1 MAMTGR
7 LEGQA
12 GVITGGASGIGLATA
27 RRFVAEGARLVLG
40 DRNPDAVAAAT
51 AELGGAVRG
60 EVVDVTV
67 EDDVARLVRRAVEDL
82 GGLDVAVNAAGFGT
96 FGFIADHPVDE
107 WRAVIDTC
115 LTGVMLS
122 VKHEAQVM
130 RAAGH
135 GAIVNIA
142 SINARVPAEGM
153 GAYCCAK
160 AGVEMLTKVAAME
173 LGPHGVRVSGI
184 GPGFVDTP
192 LTAFTQVVPA
202 IRDAYIAATPLG
214 RAGQPEDVADAAL
227 FLVSEDGRWVSGDT
241 LFVDGAS
248 MHKGYPEL
256 HKIAGP

>member
-1 MAMTGR
+1 MTGR
-7 LEGQA
+7 LDGQV

-27 RRFVAEGARLVLG
+27 RRFVAEGARVVLG
-40 DRNPDAVAAAT
+40 DRNPETLAAAV
-51 AELGGAVRG
+51 AELGAAAEGLPT
-60 EVVDVTV
+60 DVTV
-67 EDDVARLVRRAVEDL
+67 ESEVEALIQRAVAQF
-82 GGLDVAVNAAGFGT
+82 GGLDLAVNAAGFGT
-96 FGFIADHPVDE
+96 FGFVADHPVDE

-122 VKHEAQVM
+122 VKHEARVM
-130 RAAGH
+130 RDAGH

-153 GAYCCAK
+153 SAYCCTK
-160 AGVEMLTKVAAME
+160 AGVEMLTRIAAME
-173 LGPHGVRVSGI
+173 LGPAGVRVSGI

-202 IRDAYIAATPLG
+202 IREAYVAATPLG
-214 RAGQPEDVADAAL
+214 RAGQPEDIADAAL
-227 FLVSEDGRWVSGDT
+227 FLVSDDARWVSGDT

-256 HKIAGP
+256 HKISGA

>member
-1 MAMTGR
+1 MAGR
-7 LEGQA
+7 LDGKV

-27 RRFVAEGARLVLG
+27 RRFVTEGARLVLG
-40 DRNPDAVAAAT
+40 DRNPETLAVAAA
-51 AELGGAVRG
+51 ELGDSVRI
-60 EVVDVTV
+60 ETIDVTV
-67 EDDVARLVRRAVEDL
+67 EDDVARLVQRSVTDF
-82 GGLDVAVNAAGFGT
+82 GGLDLAVNAAGFGT
-96 FGFIADHPVDE
+96 FGFIVDHPVDE

-122 VKHEAQVM
+122 LKHEAQVM
-130 RAAGH
+130 RAAGA

-173 LGPHGVRVSGI
+173 LGPHNVRVSGI

-202 IRDAYIAATPLG
+202 IRDAYVAATPMG
-214 RAGQPEDVADAAL
+214 RAGQPDDIADVAL
-227 FLVSEDGRWVSGDT
+227 FLVSDDGRWVSGDT
-241 LFVDGAS
+241 VFVDGAS
-248 MHKGYPEL
+248 MLKGYPEL
-256 HKIAGP
+256 HRIAGV